1 MRAQRYPNFYY
12 FFTNVNFPLSFSYT
26 NEHSSTSNGVEWAVF
41 GNQSLG
47 DYLRVGGKNTTATD
61 RILTSKGVI
70 SSTEKIGKI
79 SINHSGTGNG
89 RNSSIT
95 INSIKVESSV
105 NSDFSTSKVV
115 IINNPSVSS
124 SGVLDFSLDGAD
136 FDSNSYFKIT
146 INYKIS
152 GSNNCYL
159 TINSVEFFSCS
170 AE

>member
-26 NEHSSTSNGVEWAVF
+26 NEHSSTSNGVEWSVF